1 MWTYEGK
8 EVDGDLVEGYTGFVY
23 RITNTV
29 NGRKYI
35 GKKLFKSTRTKKV
48 KGKTRRKKTVIE
60 SNWKQY
66 YGSNAELLEDVE
78 KYGETSFKREIIA
91 LCKTKGTANY
101 LEMKYQILEN
111 ALESPQYYNQW
122 IAVKVHKSQIK
133 LQKQNEN
140 RTNWYLLCRNAWQ
153 VFSFMY

>member
-1 MWTYEGK
+1 MWFYEGK
-8 EVDGDLVEGYTGFVY
+8 EVDGDIVEGYTGFVY

-48 KGKTRRKKTVIE
+48 KGKVRKKKVVSE

-66 YGSNAELLEDVE
+66 YGSNAELLEDVS
-78 KYGETSFKREIIA
+78 KYGESSFKREIIK

-101 LEMKYQILEN
+101 YEMKYQILED
-111 ALESPQYYNQW
+111 ALESDEYYNQW

-133 LQKQNEN
+133 
-140 RTNWYLLCRNAWQ
+140 
-153 VFSFMY
+153 S

>member
-1 MWTYEGK
+1 MWLYEGK
-8 EVDGDLVEGYTGFVY
+8 EVDGDIVEGYTGFVY

-48 KGKTRRKKTVIE
+48 KGKTRRKKTVTE

-66 YGSNAELLEDVE
+66 YGSNAELLEDVK

-101 LEMKYQILEN
+101 LEMKYQILEGV
-111 ALESPQYYNQW
+111 LESPEYYNGW
-122 IAVKVHKSQIK
+122 ISVKVHKSQIK
-133 LQKQNEN
+133 L
-140 RTNWYLLCRNAWQ
+140 
-153 VFSFMY
+153 